1 MVLETKREHIE
12 NLLKEIEIKRKNN
25 FKKFRRLKIISNCLT
40 VTSSTLNAISV
51 SSIVLSLGPHLP
63 VFVILSLCSASIGG
77 LINMATLAGGLNQ
90 KIMAY
95 NVSAHQYADL
105 YRDITV
111 TLKRNHLTSEDYDD
125 LLIDI
130 NHRLTLIEDSEE
142 I

>member
-1 MVLETKREHIE
+1 MLETKKQHVE
-12 NLLKEIEIKRKNN
+12 NLLKEIEMKRKINH
-25 FKKFRRLKIISNCLT
+25 KKFRRLKIVSNCLV

-63 VFVILSLCSASIGG
+63 AFVILSLCATSFGG
-77 LINMATLAGGLNQ
+77 LINVATLAAGLNQ

-95 NVSAHQYADL
+95 NVSSHQYADL
-105 YRDITV
+105 YRDIAI
-111 TLKRNHLTSEDYDD
+111 TLKRNHLTSEDYDN

>member
-1 MVLETKREHIE
+1 MLETKREHVE
-12 NLLKEIEIKRKNN
+12 NILKEIDMKRKIN
-25 FKKFRRLKIISNCLT
+25 FKKFKRLKIISNFL
-40 VTSSTLNAISV
+40 VITSSTLNAISV

-63 VFVILSLCSASIGG
+63 VFVILSLCTASVGG
-77 LINMATLAGGLNQ
+77 LINMATLAAGLNQ

-95 NVSAHQYADL
+95 NVSSHQYADL
-105 YRDITV
+105 YRDIAI
-111 TLKRNHLTSEDYDD
+111 TLKRNHLSSEDYDN